1 MNQALDPR
9 SLPAAASALEA
20 LASLRSDTR
29 LYEYAIEG
37 LSRVKA
43 PIEFEAF
50 CSEKH
55 TQLLHAASRERFRFR
70 FRFRLAPARGS
81 IFTARTSQES
91 PTFYMLDVA
100 YLDQHRAGR

>member
-20 LASLRSDTR
+20 LAGLRSDTR
-29 LYEYAIEG
+29 LYECAIEG

-55 TQLLHAASRERFRFR
+55 TQLLHAASRER